1 MLFVIEGDNMKP
13 RTHET
18 ELKPERVARRKRQ
31 RALDRANEER
41 NRQRSVGG
49 GQPNELGVTQG
60 QNGEQG
66 NTMKTRNTKSLGR
79 SAH

>member
-1 MLFVIEGDNMKP
+1 MSTPKP
-13 RTHET
+13 EM
-18 ELKPERVARRKRQ
+18 EPERVARRKRQ
-31 RALDRANEER
+31 RRINQANEEQ
-41 NRQRSVGG
+41 NRQRAIGG

-66 NTMKTRNTKSLGR
+66 NTVDPRNAKPLGR

>member
-1 MLFVIEGDNMKP
+1 MDYEKSQPVTSERRRERRI
-13 RTHET
+13 HERHKT
-18 ELKPERVARRKRQ
+18 NAKEEMNRKK
-31 RALDRANEER
+31 A
-41 NRQRSVGG
+41 VGG

-66 NTMKTRNTKSLGR
+66 NSRNPRLNQDIGR